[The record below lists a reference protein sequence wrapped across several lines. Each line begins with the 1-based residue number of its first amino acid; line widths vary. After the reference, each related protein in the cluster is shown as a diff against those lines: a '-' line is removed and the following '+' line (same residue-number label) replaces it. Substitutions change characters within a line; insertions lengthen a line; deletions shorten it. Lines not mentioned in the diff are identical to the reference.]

1 MADGGQHSAAVNIRF
16 EPQNIDSVVEIESL
30 IKAIEQ
36 KIALASSKTEE
47 FEQTQI
53 ALNMKT

>member
-1 MADGGQHSAAVNIRF
+1 MADVGQHSTAVNLRF
-16 EPQNIDSVVEIESL
+16 EPQNTESVVEIESL

-47 FEQTQI
+47 FEHT
-53 ALNMKT
+53 